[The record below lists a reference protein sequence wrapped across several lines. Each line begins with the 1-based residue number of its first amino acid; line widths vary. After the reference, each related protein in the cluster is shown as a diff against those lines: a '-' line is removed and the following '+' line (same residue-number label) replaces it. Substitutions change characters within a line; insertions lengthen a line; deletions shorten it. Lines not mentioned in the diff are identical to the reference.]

1 MTSDGVDEEF
11 PEIPVTIFAD
21 DRRIAS
27 LSAYTDRL
35 DELVSVFQDASVDDG
50 ELLDRRPA
58 PDAWSVSEVLHHLA
72 DAELHQSVRLREM
85 LSAHMPVWAEWDE
98 TEYANQLGY
107 DVRPAGD
114 SLTLILSI
122 RNVNSR
128 LLAILSP
135 EQWNRRAV
143 HPSQGEVDVAGWVDI
158 CAGHLAGHVL
168 QARRA
173 VIGMI

>member
-1 MTSDGVDEEF
+1 MDELADDLSDM
-11 PEIPVTIFAD
+11 PVTIVAD

-27 LSAYTDRL
+27 LSRYTDRL
-35 DELVSVFQDASVDDG
+35 DELVSVFQDASVGDG

-58 PDAWSVSEVLHHLA
+58 PESWSVSEVLHHLA

-85 LSAHMPVWAEWDE
+85 LAVHVPTWVEWDE

-114 SLTLILSI
+114 SLTLILSV

-135 EQWNRRAV
+135 EQWDRVAI

-158 CAGHLAGHVL
+158 SCDHLAGHVL